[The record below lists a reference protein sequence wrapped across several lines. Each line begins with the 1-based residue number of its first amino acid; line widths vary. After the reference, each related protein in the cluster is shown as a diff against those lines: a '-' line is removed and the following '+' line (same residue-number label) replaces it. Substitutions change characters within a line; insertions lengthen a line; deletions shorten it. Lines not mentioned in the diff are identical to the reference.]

1 MPFRRIIQAGL
12 YVDSAGVLV
21 GWFLERRLVG
31 FSTEVS
37 IGQKLTRA
45 VIGLLGYYVISL
57 ILAPLVRT
65 WLPGAAR

>member
-65 WLPGAAR
+65 WLPGPAR